1 MKEGLP
7 SGPEIR
13 SLKATMTETKKTIYI
28 KFFAEVNGNSA
39 NALMQLVDQYV
50 GQSFQR
56 IVLLIS
62 SPGGTVFHGLSIFN
76 YLSGIP
82 VEVETHNFGSVDSI
96 GVTIFSAGKKR
107 YSVPD
112 ARFLLHPVS
121 ANLQGSLEENKLEEI
136 LKGIRIDQSN
146 IAASISKATGKTEKE
161 IVEAISSRTTLNPK
175 QAKDFGL
182 VHEIRS
188 DLFPVGA
195 QVVSIHQS

>member
-1 MKEGLP
+1 M
-7 SGPEIR
+7 EIQN
-13 SLKATMTETKKTIYI
+13 TIYI
-28 KFFAEVNGNSA
+28 KFFSAVDGNSS
-39 NALMQLVDQYV
+39 NALMNLVDQFVNLKY
-50 GQSFQR
+50 QR

-62 SPGGTVFHGLSIFN
+62 SPGGSVFHGLSIFN

-121 ANLQGSLEENKLEEI
+121 AQLQANFEENKLEEI
-136 LKGIRIDQSN
+136 IKGIRIDQSN
-146 IAASISKATGKTEKE
+146 IAASIAKATGKSEE
-161 IVEAISSRTTLNPK
+161 DIVRAISSRTTLSPRE
-175 QAKDFGL
+175 AKEFGL

-188 DLFPVGA
+188 SLFPAGA
-195 QVVSIHQS
+195 QVVSINQS